1 MYWSQFSPDCCS
13 VLGLLNDSAG
23 GRLNEQ
29 GGAYA
34 MEMKPFPVVRVHRT
48 LRGQELIFHCAMIE
62 CETAE
67 EAVAAYKPEPG
78 DRVEFAGW
86 DVPRK
91 LEQLATADL

>member
-1 MYWSQFSPDCCS
+1 
-13 VLGLLNDSAG
+13 
-23 GRLNEQ
+23 
-29 GGAYA
+29 
-34 MEMKPFPVVRVHRT
+34 
-48 LRGQELIFHCAMIE
+48 MIE

-91 LEQLATADL
+91 LEQFATVGH

>member
-1 MYWSQFSPDCCS
+1 
-13 VLGLLNDSAG
+13 
-23 GRLNEQ
+23 
-29 GGAYA
+29 
-34 MEMKPFPVVRVHRT
+34 MEMKPFPVVRVYRT
-48 LRGQELIFHCAMIE
+48 FRGQDLIFHCAMIE

-91 LEQLATADL
+91 LEQFATVDH